1 MRRELMH
8 IVPLYLLIMCMFV
21 IQNGKC
27 EVCET
32 KDIAS
37 AIPNVWNDTI
47 STENG
52 NVYINAHIGFPNVQ
66 NLQVLEVKK
75 KMPINEIN
83 DYYNSDSVNLN
94 VAYSD
99 LDGMS
104 FGIIRKEV
112 DDSGNGRIRVIEK
125 CINDFWSGNYEENL
139 YAEDQEDSILTVRN
153 FIERILN
160 NLYGE
165 DCAKIEIQKVIL
177 QRDFFVS
184 EKEKRQI
191 IQNPELAK
199 KYTTGKKGI
208 GAYEIYANQTING
221 IPIIGTARFGFNG
234 TENIKDNSYTVLS
247 SAYNQIIS
255 RYEDI
260 EDFDFSSCSI
270 YEKIGCI
277 YDNIKICEFDK
288 IKERIKNAILLGKIK
303 NVYSIELGY
312 VVYADRSQE
321 YNGSGNESF
330 ILFPTWLVRC
340 DVEQEGGEETLTDD
354 FDYTKQ
360 HGYQKIL
367 IDAQTGIIRNMN
379 RQDIE
384 QCYAPKVIE

>member
-1 MRRELMH
+1 MRRKLMH
-8 IVPLYLLIMCMFV
+8 IVSLYLIVMCIFV

-27 EVCET
+27 EVYET

-94 VAYSD
+94 VAYSG
-99 LDGMS
+99 LGGMS

-153 FIERILN
+153 FVERILN

-165 DCAKIEIQKVIL
+165 DYAKIEIQKVIL

-184 EKEKRQI
+184 EKEKRHS
-191 IQNPELAK
+191 LSD
-199 KYTTGKKGI
+199 
-208 GAYEIYANQTING
+208 YA
-221 IPIIGTARFGFNG
+221 
-234 TENIKDNSYTVLS
+234 V
-247 SAYNQIIS
+247 
-255 RYEDI
+255 
-260 EDFDFSSCSI
+260 
-270 YEKIGCI
+270 
-277 YDNIKICEFDK
+277 
-288 IKERIKNAILLGKIK
+288 
-303 NVYSIELGY
+303 
-312 VVYADRSQE
+312 
-321 YNGSGNESF
+321 
-330 ILFPTWLVRC
+330 
-340 DVEQEGGEETLTDD
+340 
-354 FDYTKQ
+354 
-360 HGYQKIL
+360 
-367 IDAQTGIIRNMN
+367 
-379 RQDIE
+379 
-384 QCYAPKVIE
+384 

>member
-1 MRRELMH
+1 MRRKLMH
-8 IVPLYLLIMCMFV
+8 IVSLYLIVMCIFV

-27 EVCET
+27 EVYET

-153 FIERILN
+153 FVERILN

-165 DCAKIEIQKVIL
+165 DYAKIEIQKVIL

-199 KYTTGKKGI
+199 EYTTDKKGI

-234 TENIKDNSYTVLS
+234 TENIRDNSYTVLYG
-247 SAYNQIIS
+247 AYNQIIS

-288 IKERIKNAILLGKIK
+288 IKESIRNAILLGKIK
-303 NVYSIELGY
+303 N
-312 VVYADRSQE
+312 
-321 YNGSGNESF
+321 
-330 ILFPTWLVRC
+330 
-340 DVEQEGGEETLTDD
+340 
-354 FDYTKQ
+354 
-360 HGYQKIL
+360 
-367 IDAQTGIIRNMN
+367 
-379 RQDIE
+379 DI
-384 QCYAPKVIE
+384 